1 MYLLRHHCF
10 WHYQTAACLD
20 LKEPAS
26 ASNYVFLS
34 THLPWY
40 MCLRLSLIQLW
51 SRATGGYP
59 SSSCVGLEKWEDV
72 MTEGRVRLALVEAEA
87 VPREGLIAHF
97 LVT

>member
-1 MYLLRHHCF
+1 MYLLRHRCF
-10 WHYQTAACLD
+10 WCYQTAARLD

-34 THLPWY
+34 AHLPWC

-59 SSSCVGLEKWEDV
+59 SSSYLGLEKWVGV

-87 VPREGLIAHF
+87 VPREGLIVHL